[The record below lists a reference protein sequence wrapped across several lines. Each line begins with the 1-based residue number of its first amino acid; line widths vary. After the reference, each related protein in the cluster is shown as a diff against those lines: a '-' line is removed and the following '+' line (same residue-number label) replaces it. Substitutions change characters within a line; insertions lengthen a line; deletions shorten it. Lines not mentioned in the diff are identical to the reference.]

1 VARWD
6 GNINL
11 EVGLGLV
18 LILLNK
24 LNYFLIMAITWFE
37 SEVER
42 IENLTAHVRQFT
54 LRSHGVEFKAGQ
66 FITLDLPIG
75 EKRIQRW
82 RSYSI
87 ASAPSD
93 GDALELCIVRS
104 ASGEGTRYLFEEV
117 REGSI
122 LRWKGPE
129 GAFVLS
135 EEGGKELVMVCT
147 GTGIAPFRS
156 MLREIR
162 AKGLSYKSVH
172 LIFGARG
179 EEDILYRE
187 EMEDLA
193 RAWPSFRYDIV
204 LSRSPDWE
212 GYSGHVHQVYQEC
225 YSDVRSEVLFLLCGW
240 TGMVD
245 QAVENIVCMGYDRSQ
260 VRLEL
265 YG

>member
-1 VARWD
+1 
-6 GNINL
+6 
-11 EVGLGLV
+11 
-18 LILLNK
+18 
-24 LNYFLIMAITWFE
+24 MAITWVE
-37 SEVER
+37 SNVER
-42 IENLTAHVRQFT
+42 VENLTAHVKRFI
-54 LRSHGVEFKAGQ
+54 LRSPGIEFKAGQ

-93 GDALELCIVRS
+93 GDSLELCIVRS
-104 ASGEGTRYLFEEV
+104 ASGQGTRYLFEEV
-117 REGSI
+117 QEGST

-129 GAFVLS
+129 GVFVLP
-135 EEGGKELVMVCT
+135 EDGGKELVMVCT

-162 AKGLSYKSVH
+162 AKGFPYKSVH
-172 LIFGARG
+172 LIFGARV

-187 EMEDLA
+187 EMEDLS

-204 LSRSPDWE
+204 LSRAPGWE
-212 GYSGHVHQVYQEC
+212 GHRGHVHQVYQQY
-225 YSDVRSEVLFLLCGW
+225 YSNVRSEVLFLLCGW

-245 QAVENIVCMGYDRSQ
+245 QAVENIVGMGYDRSQ